1 MRRKC
6 IYAAMAALFV
16 AAAGRADDWPQWLG
30 PTRNSV
36 WHETGILAKFPEG
49 GPKILW
55 RAPIDGGFAG
65 PAVAGRKV
73 FVTDY
78 VTKNDARWKP
88 DSGKRDRLEGQER
101 TL

>member
-49 GPKILW
+49 GPKSFGVRRSMGDSRGQPS
-55 RAPIDGGFAG
+55 RA
-65 PAVAGRKV
+65 
-73 FVTDY
+73 
-78 VTKNDARWKP
+78 ARYL
-88 DSGKRDRLEGQER
+88 SRI
-101 TL
+101 T